1 MSGSN
6 TSDGEHPVQDERFG
20 IHEIPERKE
29 LIADIP
35 EVRNMNLH
43 TEIANFGARDIVDT
57 ILKNTKAIKECISD
71 QLNIDQESD

>member
-1 MSGSN
+1 
-6 TSDGEHPVQDERFG
+6 
-20 IHEIPERKE
+20 
-29 LIADIP
+29 
-35 EVRNMNLH
+35 VRNMNLH